1 MQTIFGVTVPF
12 FALVWF
18 GYVAARRGW
27 VPIEA
32 VPAFNGFLLFFA
44 VPAMLFRFA
53 SNTPFAEIAN
63 GRYFVAWGLSGIA
76 IVLAVALVAWRLL
89 RCKLRDAAFYG
100 MAAAVANAGFM
111 GVPLIVALLGER
123 AAAPTII
130 AIVADLVMVASVG
143 LILVELDGA
152 TQRGWRED
160 VRDAA
165 KRIFLNPFLLSMLL
179 GAFFS
184 GMGWRLGTPLAEI
197 VKLLADAAGPCAL
210 FAIGVS
216 LVRPD
221 APLRSGILALPVAVK
236 LLVHPLVIWGAMELA
251 GMDAFTTKVAVLVAA
266 LPSAGWVFIFATRY
280 EADAGRISATILWT
294 TALAFVTFSALVWVL
309 GVGGPR

>member
-53 SNTPFAEIAN
+53 ANTPFDEIAN
-63 GRYFVAWGLSGIA
+63 GRYFVAWGLTGIVV
-76 IVLAVALVAWRLL
+76 VLLVALVSWRLL
-89 RCKLRDAAFYG
+89 RQRLRDAAFYG
-100 MAAAVANAGFM
+100 LAAAVANAGFM

-130 AIVADLVMVASVG
+130 AIVADLVMVGSVG
-143 LILVELDGA
+143 LALVEMDGA

-165 KRIFLNPFLLSMLL
+165 RRIFLNPFLLSMLL
-179 GAFFS
+179 GALFS
-184 GMGWRLGTPLAEI
+184 GMRWKLETPVAEI

-221 APLRSGILALPVAVK
+221 APLRSGILALPVTVK
-236 LLVHPLVIWGAMELA
+236 LVAHPLAIWGAMELA
-251 GMDAFTTKVAVLVAA
+251 GMDPFTIKVAILVAA

-294 TALAFVTFSALVWVL
+294 TALAFVTFSALVWLL
-309 GVGGPR
+309 GIGKPG

>member
-18 GYVAARRGW
+18 GYIAARRGW
-27 VPIEA
+27 VPTEA
-32 VPAFNGFLLFFA
+32 VPAFNGFLLYFA

-63 GRYFVAWGLSGIA
+63 GRYFVAWGLSGIV
-76 IVLAVALVAWRLL
+76 IVLGVALLAWRLF
-89 RCKLRDAAFYG
+89 RQRLRDAAFYG
-100 MAAAVANAGFM
+100 LAAAVANAGFM

-143 LILVELDGA
+143 LVLVELDGA

-160 VRDAA
+160 MRDAA

-179 GAFFS
+179 GAVFS
-184 GMGWRLGTPLAEI
+184 GMRWRLETPLAEI

-221 APLRSGILALPVAVK
+221 APLRSGILALPVAAK
-236 LLVHPLVIWGAMELA
+236 LLVHPLVIWVAMGIA
-251 GMDAFTTKVAVLVAA
+251 GMDPFTTKVAVLVAA
-266 LPSAGWVFIFATRY
+266 LPSAGWVFIFAIRY

-294 TALAFVTFSALVWVL
+294 TALAFVTFSALVWLL
-309 GVGGPR
+309 GIGSPS